1 MQLEI
6 SDRVISPG
14 WFRFSKSEMVR
25 YRDERED
32 AESTTGN
39 ASRGVGIIP
48 KGSAV
53 VFDRA
58 LFRLKE
64 NFGAA
69 LDVPRSSS
77 SAFSRDLSC

>member
-1 MQLEI
+1 MQLEM

-32 AESTTGN
+32 AKSTTGN
-39 ASRGVGIIP
+39 ASCGVGIILE
-48 KGSAV
+48 GSTV

-58 LFRLKE
+58 LFRLNE
-64 NFGAA
+64 NFGTA

-77 SAFSRDLSC
+77 SAFSRNLSC